1 MSTPDYTAD
10 LAQLDEVY
18 TEVEPAERKELDD
31 VPPGHYQAFVDR
43 AYLDRA
49 KTSRR
54 LLLKWELVIAVG
66 ELKGRRLFRNNMV
79 ETPDNLRWLKADLQT
94 AGVTLR
100 KLSDLPLQLEPLL
113 GVLLDVT
120 VSVKGTG
127 DQAFTNVYLNKRVER
142 TEGGGSEATLPPSS
156 PTSAKSGGSRG
167 LSRF

>member
-10 LAQLDEVY
+10 LAQLDDVY

-31 VPPGHYQAFVDR
+31 VPPGHYQAYVDR

-49 KTSRR
+49 KTTRR
-54 LLLKWELVIAVG
+54 LMLKWELVIAAG
-66 ELKGRRLFRNNMV
+66 DYKGRRLFRNNMV

-100 KLSDLPLQLEPLL
+100 KLSDLPLQLEPLI

-120 VSVKGTG
+120 VSVKGAG
-127 DQAFTNVYLNKRVER
+127 DQAFTNVYLNKRIDRDGSGVEVA
-142 TEGGGSEATLPPSS
+142 SSPSS
-156 PTSAKSGGSRG
+156 STSARSGGSRG

>member
-1 MSTPDYTAD
+1 MSTVDYTAD

-18 TEVEPAERKELDD
+18 TEVEPAERQEFDD
-31 VPPGHYQAFVDR
+31 VPPGHYQAYVDR

-54 LLLKWELVIAVG
+54 LMLKWELVIAAG
-66 ELKGRRLFRNNMV
+66 EFKGRRLFRNNMV
-79 ETPDNLRWLKADLQT
+79 ETPENLRWLKADLQT
-94 AGVTLR
+94 AGVTLQ

-127 DQAFTNVYLNKRVER
+127 DQARVNVYLNKRVER
-142 TEGGGSEATLPPSS
+142 TEDMAAPASRPAAS
-156 PTSAKSGGSRG
+156 PSGGSRG

>member
-10 LAQLDEVY
+10 LAQLDDVY

-31 VPPGHYQAFVDR
+31 VPPGHYQAYVDR

-54 LLLKWELVIAVG
+54 LLLKWELVIAIG

-100 KLSDLPLQLEPLL
+100 KLSDLPLQLEPLI

-127 DQAFTNVYLNKRVER
+127 DQAFTNVYLNKRVDL
-142 TEGGGSEATLPPSS
+142 EGSATAATPPPSS
-156 PTSAKSGGSRG
+156 PTAAKSGGSRG

>member
-1 MSTPDYTAD
+1 M
-10 LAQLDEVY
+10 
-18 TEVEPAERKELDD
+18 
-31 VPPGHYQAFVDR
+31 
-43 AYLDRA
+43 
-49 KTSRR
+49 
-54 LLLKWELVIAVG
+54 IAVG

-127 DQAFTNVYLNKRVER
+127 DQAFTNVYLNKRVDR
-142 TEGGGSEATLPPSS
+142 TEGSGAEATPPSS
-156 PTSAKSGGSRG
+156 PASAKSGGSRG

>member
-1 MSTPDYTAD
+1 MSNSDFSVD

-31 VPPGHYQAFVDR
+31 IPPGHYQAFVDR

-49 KTSRR
+49 KSSRR
-54 LLLKWELVIAVG
+54 LLLKWELVVAVG
-66 ELKGRRLFRNNMV
+66 ELKGRRMFRNNMV

-94 AGVTLR
+94 AGVTLQ
-100 KLSDLPLQLEPLL
+100 KLSDLPLQLEHLI

-127 DQAFTNVYLNKRVER
+127 DQAFTNVYLNKRIER
-142 TEGGGSEATLPPSS
+142 TDGSGAEASPSPS
-156 PTSAKSGGSRG
+156 TSTSAKTGGSRG